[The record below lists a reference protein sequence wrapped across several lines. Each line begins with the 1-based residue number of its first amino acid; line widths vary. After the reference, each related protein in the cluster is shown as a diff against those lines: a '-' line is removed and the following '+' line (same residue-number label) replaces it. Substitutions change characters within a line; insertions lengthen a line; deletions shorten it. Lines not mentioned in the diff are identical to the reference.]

1 MRQVRARKIV
11 LKIGFFAATEF
22 YRARLTDAIE
32 GEKAQSLIFPGEK
45 FIRTRR
51 RFNYIKTNVDLIEVP
66 TFAISTMRNV
76 FERREV
82 DRICTYVFD
91 TH

>member
-32 GEKAQSLIFPGEK
+32 GEKAKFNLSPVKSLFEPDVALITSK
-45 FIRTRR
+45 LTSI
-51 RFNYIKTNVDLIEVP
+51 VIEVP

-82 DRICTYVFD
+82 
-91 TH
+91 